1 MSAPVVSQAPAVNGT
16 AGGGSVMSAVIPTHR
31 SAGFL
36 SVGGT
41 PEAVAS

>member
-16 AGGGSVMSAVIPTHR
+16 AGGGSVMSAPVVNQAP
-31 SAGFL
+31 A
-36 SVGGT
+36 VNET